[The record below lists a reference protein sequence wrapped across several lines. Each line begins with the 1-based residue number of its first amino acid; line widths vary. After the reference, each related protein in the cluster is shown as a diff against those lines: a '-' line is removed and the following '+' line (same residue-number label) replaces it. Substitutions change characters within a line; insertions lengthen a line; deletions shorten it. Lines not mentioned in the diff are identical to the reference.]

1 MNPFGE
7 DYEDFETSEILD
19 YNLDVSYR
27 VVLMDEATYPEE
39 LKRATF
45 ATRTLD
51 GVENDNLSDFLDS
64 VSRDLDDVQFDENAN
79 E

>member
-45 ATRTLD
+45 AVRTLD
-51 GVENDNLSDFLDS
+51 GAENDNLNEFLES